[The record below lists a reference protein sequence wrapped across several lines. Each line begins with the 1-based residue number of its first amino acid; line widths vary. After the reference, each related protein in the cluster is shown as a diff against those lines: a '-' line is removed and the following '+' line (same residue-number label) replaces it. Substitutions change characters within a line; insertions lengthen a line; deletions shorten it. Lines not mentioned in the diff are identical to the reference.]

1 MPFILLQMTSVFV
14 GTVVFLLHSTNVN
27 KKMEA
32 LKIENELLR
41 SEIQDVLTQN
51 SQLRSD
57 LSIALA
63 NIERINEIALTNIER
78 INRISSS

>member
-1 MPFILLQMTSVFV
+1 
-14 GTVVFLLHSTNVN
+14 
-27 KKMEA
+27 MEA